1 VTEIHL
7 VLPSGYDDPHRP
19 SGGNSYDRQ
28 VSSGLAG
35 LGWTVVTHEIPDAW
49 PTPDPAVADAVD
61 RQLALIP
68 ADRVVVVDGLLG
80 TVAAAALVR
89 QAARLRLVALVHM
102 PGPPGGPPDAVLHA
116 VRLVVTTSQWT
127 ARTLVEHHGLPT
139 DKLLVAPPGTTPAE
153 LAAGT
158 VTGGVLLCVAA
169 VARPKGH
176 DVLFAALAGLSGR
189 QWTCMCVGALDREP
203 EFVQRQR
210 RFLADSGVAD
220 RVELTG
226 PLVGADLER
235 AYAGADV
242 LVLPTRLE
250 SYGMVVT
257 EALARGLPV
266 IGTCVGGLPE
276 ALGHAAD
283 GRPPGILVQP
293 DDARALGAAIADWL
307 DHPKVRDNLRMSA
320 RSRRAMLGGWE
331 HPVSTVSAAL
341 NRLAT
346 T

>member
-1 VTEIHL
+1 MTEIHL
-7 VLPSGYDDPHRP
+7 VLPAGYDDPHRP

-49 PTPDPAVADAVD
+49 PTPGPAVADTVD
-61 RQLALIP
+61 RQLGRIP

-80 TVAAAALVR
+80 TVAAAVLVR

-127 ARTLVEHHGLPT
+127 ARTLVDRHGLPA
-139 DKLLVAPPGTTPAE
+139 DKLLVAPPGTPSAE
-153 LAAGT
+153 LATGT
-158 VTGGVLLCVAA
+158 GTGGALLCVAA
-169 VARPKGH
+169 VAQPKGH
-176 DVLFAALAGLSGR
+176 DVLFRALAVLSDH
-189 QWTCMCVGALDREP
+189 QWACVCVGPLDREP
-203 EFVQRQR
+203 EFVHQQR
-210 RFLADSGVAD
+210 RFLADSGIAD

-226 PLVGADLER
+226 PLAGTDLDRAYGGADL
-235 AYAGADV
+235 
-242 LVLPTRLE
+242 LVQPTRLE

-266 IGTCVGGLPE
+266 IGTCVGGVPE

-283 GRPPGILVQP
+283 GRRPGILVQP
-293 DDARALGAAIADWL
+293 ADDQALGAALADWL
-307 DHPKVRDNLRMSA
+307 DHPNVRDNLRMSA

-331 HPVSTVSAAL
+331 QTVSTISAAL
-341 NRLAT
+341 NLLAAT
-346 T
+346 